1 MKGAERREELLRAL
15 SNAGSPVSGTRLAER
30 FSVSRQVIVQDM
42 ALLRAEGHDV
52 LSTTRGYILNTPVH
66 VTRIF
71 KVYHTNE
78 EMADELNTIVDQGG
92 VAEDVFVHHKL
103 YGEFRANLHIAS
115 RRDVERFMA
124 GIKSGKSAPLKDVTS
139 GYHYHTISADSEG
152 TLDLIEQE
160 LERKG
165 YLCPKEA

>member
-15 SNAGSPVSGTRLAER
+15 SGAGSPVSGTRLAER

-52 LSTTRGYILNTPVH
+52 ISTTRGYILNTPAH
-66 VTRIF
+66 VTRIL

-124 GIKSGKSAPLKDVTS
+124 GIKSGKSTPLKDVTS

-160 LERKG
+160 LKRKG
-165 YLCPKEA
+165 YLCPKES

>member
-1 MKGAERREELLRAL
+1 MKGAERREELLRVL
-15 SNAGSPVSGTRLAER
+15 SGAGSPISGTSLAEK

-52 LSTTRGYILNTPVH
+52 ISTTRGYILNTPVH
-66 VTRIF
+66 VTRIL
-71 KVYHTNE
+71 KAYHTNE

-92 VAEDVFVHHKL
+92 VAEDVFVRHKL
-103 YGEFRANLHIAS
+103 YGELRANLHIAS

-124 GIKSGKSAPLKDVTS
+124 GIKSGKSAPLKNVTS
-139 GYHYHTISADSEG
+139 GYHYHTVSADSEG

-160 LERKG
+160 LKRKG